1 MEKKFDGVDKQQVD
15 NAHNG
20 HDERGPAKK
29 ESTTPPDFH
38 RMMMVPD
45 RILVKF
51 ILHKRSERSE
61 RSEVKRYQKQ
71 A

>member
-1 MEKKFDGVDKQQVD
+1 LKEKKFDGVDKQQVD

-51 ILHKRSERSE
+51 IFILLLSILGSGT
-61 RSEVKRYQKQ
+61 
-71 A
+71 

>member
-1 MEKKFDGVDKQQVD
+1 MAIDGEKFDGVDKQQVD

-51 ILHKRSERSE
+51 IFILLLSILGSGR
-61 RSEVKRYQKQ
+61 
-71 A
+71 